1 MWFISAE
8 KGTTKIDYFGQ
19 KNENILH
26 SGVIKNLKR
35 EWGKGKNMMK
45 SKKFVTWKEEK
56 TFWYIT

>member
-45 SKKFVTWKEEK
+45 SKKFVT
-56 TFWYIT
+56 